1 MAAIVENQD
10 GIDISTIVGITREAL
25 ANNPPFLRRAQS
37 LFLRIDI
44 NSDGLL
50 TKNELEALVG
60 TDKADF
66 MMNDLDVDH
75 NNQVDPAEWNTY
87 WVKCKS
93 GRFFF
98 FFWIIFG
105 LYFISLYR
113 SISINL
119 YIITKYYIIISY
131 FFLFFFLLY
140 LSKYTRSWHKC

>member
-98 FFWIIFG
+98 FFGSSLAYI
-105 LYFISLYR
+105 LYR
-113 SISINL
+113 SID
-119 YIITKYYIIISY
+119 
-131 FFLFFFLLY
+131 LY
-140 LSKYTRSWHKC
+140 LLTYLFYLNIIL

>member
-60 TDKADF
+60 TDKAEF
-66 MMNDLDVDH
+66 MMNDLDVDR

-93 GRFFF
+93 GK
-98 FFWIIFG
+98 
-105 LYFISLYR
+105 IS
-113 SISINL
+113 
-119 YIITKYYIIISY
+119 
-131 FFLFFFLLY
+131 
-140 LSKYTRSWHKC
+140 